1 MKEKKKDLD
10 QWVGLLQVE
19 VVEVE
24 VEQSVYHLKEEAQ
37 LSEDQVLQ
45 LEEERLSDMNQ
56 VEIMVNN
63 VIIVIVTQCYRHH
76 FSDVLDT
83 VFVYL
88 CFILIYVQCLT
99 DADV

>member
-45 LEEERLSDMNQ
+45 LEEEGLSDMNQ
-56 VEIMVNN
+56 VETMVNN
-63 VIIVIVTQCYRHH
+63 AINVNFR
-76 FSDVLDT
+76 DVLDT
-83 VFVYL
+83 VFLFMFY
-88 CFILIYVQCLT
+88 FTITMSQ
-99 DADV
+99 